1 MDVGWLSPW
10 TSRPSS
16 ASGGDHRR
24 RRAPRVAA
32 PLGHGGGAVFG
43 RRGGGPAGGRHHSP
57 APGFLLGPQPPVSE
71 PSDGPGWRTR
81 LPGPLPAGAPARVKA
96 FDLLPALLRLV
107 ADEERA
113 GDSSGFLQKLHHRLE
128 DMLHHPSFYHFSA
141 ADRLVRWVARDTSV
155 TDPTLR
161 STIVTSV
168 LTTIWDADRA
178 ARRTRLATV
187 VTELVKAN
195 KRVLLVAP
203 DNRTLTEALLAAA
216 KGLRGAGLQYRSFL
230 CCYDPPSITSA
241 GGLNLRDLTF
251 DAQVSAFL
259 GKSQSD
265 KAGLRRKLERYLE
278 LTPTLRYKAE
288 KQKDLDEVRHL
299 EWRLL
304 TALGDTQAEIKRL
317 QSLMAVYES
326 LPLWQR
332 LGMQVVGS
340 NVATMKENCV
350 LYEAQKQ
357 EYLKELEI
365 AQTRINEL
373 KPEAYVD
380 PELRPEYEE
389 LKDEIERLGGVA
401 KVQDVLTMEED
412 TKRLPFLQA
421 KRVLAV
427 TPVRVIGDAIFHS
440 IRYDALLVDEGPRI
454 PLPLLVACACL
465 ARERIVLAGDP
476 HGLPPSSPTPY
487 AVSLRRP
494 TSLTSPPAA
503 PAQPAPA

>member
-1 MDVGWLSPW
+1 MIFRILLVATLVTVNPLSSMAQGGDQPFDPLRLNIRLSP
-10 TSRPSS
+10 TALHPPSHLIKQQWMLD
-16 ASGGDHRR
+16 GYR
-24 RRAPRVAA
+24 
-32 PLGHGGGAVFG
+32 LG
-43 RRGGGPAGGRHHSP
+43 R
-57 APGFLLGPQPPVSE
+57 LGPQAPQAVIIE
-71 PSDGPGWRTR
+71 DDARRR
-81 LPGPLPAGAPARVKA
+81 LLILSATDEGRV
-96 FDLLPALLRLV
+96 LV
-107 ADEERA
+107 YQV
-113 GDSSGFLQKLHHRLE
+113 G
-128 DMLHHPSFYHFSA
+128 
-141 ADRLVRWVARDTSV
+141 
-155 TDPTLR
+155 DPTLR

-230 CCYDPPSITSA
+230 CCYDPPSITSE
-241 GGLNLRDLTF
+241 GGLNLRDLIF

-278 LTPTLRYKAE
+278 LAPILRYKAE

-304 TALGDTQAEIKRL
+304 TALGDAQAEIKRL
-317 QSLMAVYES
+317 QSILAGYER

-357 EYLKELEI
+357 DYLDELEI

-373 KPEAYVD
+373 KPEAYAD
-380 PELRPEYEE
+380 PELRPEYEG
-389 LKDEIERLGGVA
+389 LKDEIERLGGVV
-401 KVQDVLTMEED
+401 KVREVLAMEED
-412 TKRLPFLQA
+412 TKRLPLLQA
-421 KRVLAV
+421 KRALAV
-427 TPVRVIGDAIFHS
+427 TPVRVIGDSIFHS

-476 HGLPPSSPTPY
+476 HELPSPSPTSY
-487 AVSLRRP
+487 GISLGWP
-494 TSLTSPPAA
+494 TSLTGVPITPAKPTLA
-503 PAQPAPA
+503 

>member
-1 MDVGWLSPW
+1 M
-10 TSRPSS
+10 
-16 ASGGDHRR
+16 
-24 RRAPRVAA
+24 
-32 PLGHGGGAVFG
+32 
-43 RRGGGPAGGRHHSP
+43 
-57 APGFLLGPQPPVSE
+57 
-71 PSDGPGWRTR
+71 
-81 LPGPLPAGAPARVKA
+81 KA
-96 FDLLPALLRLV
+96 FDLLPALLHLV
-107 ADEERA
+107 ADEEHA
-113 GDSSGFLQKLHHRLE
+113 GDPSGFLQKLHHRLE
-128 DMLHHPSFYHFSA
+128 DMLHHPSSYHFSA
-141 ADRLVRWVARDTSV
+141 ADRLMPWVAPDTSV
-155 TDPTLR
+155 TDPMLR
-161 STIVTSV
+161 STVVTSV
-168 LTTIWDADRA
+168 LTTIWDADRT
-178 ARRTRLATV
+178 ARCTRLAAV

-195 KRVLLVAP
+195 KRVLLIAP

-230 CCYDPPSITSA
+230 CCYDPPNITSE
-241 GGLNLRDLTF
+241 GGLNLRDLIF
-251 DAQVSAFL
+251 DVQVSAFL

-278 LTPTLRYKAE
+278 LTPILRYKAE

-317 QSLMAVYES
+317 QNLQAVYES

-357 EYLKELEI
+357 EYLHELEI

-389 LKDEIERLGGVA
+389 LRNEIERLGGIA
-401 KVQDVLTMEED
+401 KVREVLAMNEE

-421 KRVLAV
+421 KRVLAI
-427 TPVRVIGDAIFHS
+427 TPGRVIGDSIFHS

-454 PLPLLVACACL
+454 PLPLLLACACL

-476 HGLPPSSPTPY
+476 HELPLPSSTSY
-487 AVSLRRP
+487 GIAFGWA
-494 TSLTSPPAA
+494 TSLTRPPAA